1 MAKFPQQYF
10 TKDNVLVRTGP
21 SGGRERYASQPFAR
35 KFIGP
40 PKGVYHGFT
49 PSAIGSVLTLTPSIA
64 EGVSLAKL
72 HSSTDPAGLDVTA
85 PAPITIDYSTALLA
99 DFQPDGVQVILKA
112 SFIVGQTSTARIVS
126 RTQTSVA
133 TVATIG
139 VSPTTLDL
147 STLELDPIAPGT
159 ISIALKVSP
168 SVLVTLVTDD
178 GAGNIPVSAAM
189 PTGGLVD
196 YETGAITGVTAP
208 LTALSTVVLTYTR
221 TISKDE
227 VLLCV
232 LTGTPAAI
240 VVNASP
246 GVTQDVPIAF
256 PGTDFGFMAAG
267 SMELLASVVDTL
279 NEVIAARVDIGGTTH
294 PSLKDRLDYDLSAPA
309 MAARLSPASK
319 LLRSNDYTA
328 LSSTTQ
334 LAVGGSLTKQARSY
348 LPLVTVNGGGSEA
361 AIGAVT
367 DPPDST
373 RNVCFIIDKTTG
385 DRLIADTTSR
395 EVVFGRLKQ
404 DPDILLNGTLTFAS
418 ALSSVTGDVNA
429 RMLTQLSKG
438 DLIQGPDGEF
448 YEVASVQDN
457 AAATLT
463 TVYQGVN
470 ASSGGLIRRRFY
482 LRFRKFDAG
491 TEKDHTLTADTQLR
505 FFFPAFINVAQSN
518 FDAEVIAHAPGER
531 PLIPDATT
539 TLPGKVALTSASL
552 PLVGTI
558 NLQVGGSPVVGGPFH
573 TIDFTAPSA
582 NVTETSPGV
591 VDVLNIGPTGVQPTG
606 LIGPPGPPGPI
617 GPSYDI
623 TKRVPFVSS
632 GVLNLNNGAF
642 PGFVAAIGTFTHDF
656 GFTIGFLSGGIA
668 KWKDQAIFVSPNDQI
683 EIVSIGTGTATTG
696 VTQVIPAVAPSTTA
710 GTIIVRAGNG
720 SSITDTSCILYL
732 DAAGR

>member
-1 MAKFPQQYF
+1 
-10 TKDNVLVRTGP
+10 
-21 SGGRERYASQPFAR
+21 
-35 KFIGP
+35 
-40 PKGVYHGFT
+40 
-49 PSAIGSVLTLTPSIA
+49 
-64 EGVSLAKL
+64 
-72 HSSTDPAGLDVTA
+72 
-85 PAPITIDYSTALLA
+85 
-99 DFQPDGVQVILKA
+99 
-112 SFIVGQTSTARIVS
+112 
-126 RTQTSVA
+126 
-133 TVATIG
+133 
-139 VSPTTLDL
+139 
-147 STLELDPIAPGT
+147 
-159 ISIALKVSP
+159 
-168 SVLVTLVTDD
+168 
-178 GAGNIPVSAAM
+178 
-189 PTGGLVD
+189 
-196 YETGAITGVTAP
+196 
-208 LTALSTVVLTYTR
+208 
-221 TISKDE
+221 
-227 VLLCV
+227 
-232 LTGTPAAI
+232 
-240 VVNASP
+240 
-246 GVTQDVPIAF
+246 
-256 PGTDFGFMAAG
+256 
-267 SMELLASVVDTL
+267 
-279 NEVIAARVDIGGTTH
+279 
-294 PSLKDRLDYDLSAPA
+294 
-309 MAARLSPASK
+309 
-319 LLRSNDYTA
+319 
-328 LSSTTQ
+328 
-334 LAVGGSLTKQARSY
+334 
-348 LPLVTVNGGGSEA
+348 
-361 AIGAVT
+361 
-367 DPPDST
+367 
-373 RNVCFIIDKTTG
+373 
-385 DRLIADTTSR
+385 
-395 EVVFGRLKQ
+395 
-404 DPDILLNGTLTFAS
+404 
-418 ALSSVTGDVNA
+418 
-429 RMLTQLSKG
+429 MLTQLSKG

-668 KWKDQAIFVSPNDQI
+668 KWKDQATFVSPNDQI